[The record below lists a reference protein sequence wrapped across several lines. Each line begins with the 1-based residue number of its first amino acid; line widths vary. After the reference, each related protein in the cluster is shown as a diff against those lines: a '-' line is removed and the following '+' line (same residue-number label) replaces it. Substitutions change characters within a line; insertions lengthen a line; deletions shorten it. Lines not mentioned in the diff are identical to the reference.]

1 MAIYSPFRNF
11 DGGLV
16 LCAFDGVPYLRM
28 EYSTGYDYFGPLTAE
43 QVEAFHVL
51 CGVTES
57 DAPLPQPPTK
67 EGE

>member
-1 MAIYSPFRNF
+1 MAIYSPFCNTY
-11 DGGLV
+11 GGLA
-16 LCAFDGVPYLRM
+16 LCHFDGVPYLKM
-28 EYSTGYDYFGPLTAE
+28 EDRFLDEFYGPLTPE

-57 DAPLPQPPTK
+57 DKPP

>member
-1 MAIYSPFRNF
+1 MAIYSPFGNF
-11 DGGLV
+11 DGGLL
-16 LCAFDGVPYLRM
+16 LCSFDGVPYLRM
-28 EYSTGYDYFGPLTAE
+28 EDSTGDDYFGPLTAE

-57 DAPLPQPPTK
+57 DVPKPPTK